1 MPKKENEVKEKKQK
15 GSYFKDMKTELK
27 KVVWPTPKELLN
39 STVSV
44 LAFVVIITVI
54 VFVLDLG
61 FDALNKYGITRLQET
76 IKTSLS
82 PEEET
87 EGEEEQT
94 NTESNEAEVE
104 ATTENGTETET
115 ESESET
121 EAEAEVENTTETTPA
136 E

>member
-27 KVVWPTPKELLN
+27 KVVWPTPKEHLN

-76 IKTSLS
+76 IRTSLS

-94 NTESNEAEVE
+94 K
-104 ATTENGTETET
+104 T
-115 ESESET
+115 ESEIEVET
-121 EAEAEVENTTETTPA
+121 ENTTETTPA

>member
-15 GSYFKDMKTELK
+15 GSYFKDMKSELK

-44 LAFVVIITVI
+44 LGFVVIITVI

-76 IKTSLS
+76 IKTSLA

-87 EGEEEQT
+87 EGEEGETET
-94 NTESNEAEVE
+94 NTEENTEGNTDEGE
-104 ATTENGTETET
+104 TTAENGTETE
-115 ESESET
+115 SET
-121 EAEAEVENTTETTPA
+121 EVENTTETTPA